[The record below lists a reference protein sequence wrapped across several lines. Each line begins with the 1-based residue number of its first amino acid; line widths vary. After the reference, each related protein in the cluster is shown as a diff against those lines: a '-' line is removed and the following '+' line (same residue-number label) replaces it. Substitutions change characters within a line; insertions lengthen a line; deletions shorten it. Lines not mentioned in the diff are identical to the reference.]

1 MAKII
6 TASIDL
12 TQLDKKRFKEMTRK
26 NGNKAVFC
34 ELVLIETP
42 GGQWGDFMIKQ
53 QVTQEERKAR
63 LEMPIIGNGKNV
75 GGGSNTNRQEQQES
89 PRQTVIAADDEIPF

>member
-1 MAKII
+1 MARII

-26 NGNKAVFC
+26 NGNNAVFC

-42 GGQWGDFMIKQ
+42 DGKYGDYMVKQ
-53 QVTQEERKAR
+53 GVTKEERQQR
-63 LEMPIIGNGKNV
+63 IEMPIIGNGKNV
-75 GGGSNTNRQEQQES
+75 GGGVSRQTERAE
-89 PRQTVIAADDEIPF
+89 TVIAADDEIPF

>member
-1 MAKII
+1 MARII

-42 GGQWGDFMIKQ
+42 DGQYGDYMIKQ
-53 QVTQEERKAR
+53 GVTKEERQQR
-63 LEMPIIGNGKNV
+63 IEMPIIGNGKNV
-75 GGGSNTNRQEQQES
+75 GGGVS
-89 PRQTVIAADDEIPF
+89 RQTERVETVVDDSSDIPF

>member
-34 ELVLIETP
+34 ELVLIESTNKTH
-42 GGQWGDFMIKQ
+42 GDYFIKQ
-53 QVTQEERKAR
+53 GVTKEERQQR
-63 LEMPIIGNGKNV
+63 VEMPIIGNAKNV
-75 GGGSNTNRQEQQES
+75 GGVSRQSDFVPE
-89 PRQTVIAADDEIPF
+89 TVVNDDSQIPF

>member
-1 MAKII
+1 MARII

-42 GGQWGDFMIKQ
+42 GGQWGDYMIKQ
-53 QVTQEERKAR
+53 GVTKEERQQR

-75 GGGSNTNRQEQQES
+75 GGMRQEQPE
-89 PRQTVIAADDEIPF
+89 RAETRVDDDSQIPF